1 MSKTILVIRI
11 FFFLLCIGGAV
22 LLHYVAA
29 EDLLRD
35 SSQAP
40 GEKGRLAYYIVFAA
54 LLASLTILVDILIKG
69 FSLRGLT
76 ALTFGL
82 FTGTMIAHFISF
94 SPLFEEGDE
103 QVIFLSRLSL
113 FIICTYLATV
123 ITLRGKDEFN
133 LVIPYMRFVPQ
144 KVELPTV
151 VVDTSAL
158 IDGRIVGIAQSG
170 FMPSEIVVT
179 RFVIDEIQRIAD
191 SDDPVRQ
198 EKGRKGLQ
206 VLSELRKM
214 PHVQV
219 VIHESEVERRSQIEA
234 KLIFIARSLNA
245 RLLTLDYNLAKLGE
259 FQNVGWLNVNALARA
274 LRSDVSVGERF
285 DIELIKPGREAG
297 QAVGFLND
305 GSMVVVND
313 AEDFIGQTVWVEVV
327 SVLPSA
333 GGKLVFG
340 RLVAQLAQDEAE
352 GEPAPR
358 LTTRGRRVDS

>member
-11 FFFLLCIGGAV
+11 FFISLCLAGAV
-22 LLHYVAA
+22 LLHYVGA
-29 EDLLRD
+29 EDLE
-35 SSQAP
+35 P
-40 GEKGRLAYYIVFAA
+40 GENGVSLWRYLLFGGLLGA
-54 LLASLTILVDILIKG
+54 LTVLIDMLLKG

-82 FTGTMIAHFISF
+82 SMGSLIAYLIST

-113 FIICTYLATV
+113 FIVCTYLATV

-144 KVELPTV
+144 TVELPTV

-170 FMPSEIVVT
+170 FLPAEIVVT
-179 RFVIDEIQRIAD
+179 RFTIDEIQNIAD
-191 SDDPVRQ
+191 SRDPSRQ

-206 VLSELRKM
+206 VLNELRKL
-214 PHVQV
+214 PFVQLT
-219 VIHESEVERRSQIEA
+219 IHESEVEKRAQIEA
-234 KLIFIARSLNA
+234 KLIFVARSLNA
-245 RLLTLDYNLAKLGE
+245 RLFTLDYNLAKLAE
-259 FQNVGWLNVNALARA
+259 FQGVGWLNVNALSRA

-285 DIELIKPGREAG
+285 DLELVKPGRESD
-297 QAVGFLND
+297 QAVGYLND
-305 GSMVVVND
+305 GSMVVVNHSAD
-313 AEDFIGQTVWVEVV
+313 LIGQTVWVEVV

-333 GGKLVFG
+333 GGKLVF
-340 RLVAQLAQDEAE
+340 A
-352 GEPAPR
+352 R
-358 LTTRGRRVDS
+358 LTSGAIANGDRANALEADG